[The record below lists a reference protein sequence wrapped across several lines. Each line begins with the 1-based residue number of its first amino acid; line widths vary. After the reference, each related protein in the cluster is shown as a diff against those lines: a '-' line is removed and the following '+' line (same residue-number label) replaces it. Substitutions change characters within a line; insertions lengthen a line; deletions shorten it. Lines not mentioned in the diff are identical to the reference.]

1 MDNVSKVPGLVAA
14 GFLAA
19 ALVQAHP
26 NAIGEV
32 HRTLPL
38 DAGGRLEVSTYK
50 GSVTVTVWDRPEAEI
65 AARIEPDGDD
75 TEGARKV
82 AQTKIRIEGGGASV
96 YVKSDYAGVRDHHL
110 FSWFGSQGSL
120 PFVHYTIRM
129 PATARLEVDDYKSM
143 TQVTGLKADL
153 KLHTYKGDVRIDAL
167 DGAANVDTYKGDVR
181 IAFARYSRASRFET
195 YKGTFEVSLPRDSRF
210 ELDADG
216 GRRGEIDSD
225 FAVASRR
232 VYRRGGESARGT
244 VNGGG
249 PTLRFESSRGNLR
262 LRGV

>member
-1 MDNVSKVPGLVAA
+1 MDMAKIPGLGAA

-19 ALVQAHP
+19 ALALAHP
-26 NAIGEV
+26 GAVGDV
-32 HRTLPL
+32 HKTLPL

-50 GSVTVTVWDRPEAEI
+50 GSITVTVWDRPEAEI
-65 AARIEPDGDD
+65 SARIEPDGNDSD
-75 TEGARKV
+75 GARKV
-82 AQTKIRIEGGGASV
+82 AETKIRIEGGGASV
-96 YVKSDYAGVRDHHL
+96 SVKSDYDGVREHHL

-129 PATARLEVDDYKSM
+129 PATARLEVDDYKSR

-153 KLHTYKGDVRIDAL
+153 KIHTYKGDVRIDAQ
-167 DGAANVDTYKGDVR
+167 DGAADVDTYKGDVR
-181 IAFARYSRASRFET
+181 VAFARYSKASGCET
-195 YKGTFEVSLPRDSRF
+195 YKGSFDVSLPRDSRF

-232 VYRRGGESARGT
+232 TFRRDGDSARGS

-249 PTLRFESSRGNLR
+249 PALRFESSRGSLR